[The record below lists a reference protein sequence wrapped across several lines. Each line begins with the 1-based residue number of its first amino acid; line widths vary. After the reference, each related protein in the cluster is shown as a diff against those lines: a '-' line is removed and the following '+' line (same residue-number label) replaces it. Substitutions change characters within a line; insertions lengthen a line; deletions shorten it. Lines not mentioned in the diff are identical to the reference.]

1 MEQPT
6 EINQNILEIKSF
18 EILSAQNNDNQQ
30 AFIFTESW
38 EELGPSKSK
47 EQTKELELQREIEM
61 MDQIFSKTI
70 VYKPS
75 SSFNLINTI
84 SSLATSIFFNYSSGE
99 LFNKESIHSKNNA
112 YIFSKEIVNNSLFDI
127 QKEAIMNRV
136 LLMTYRQGFTNLL
149 KYNSIIPRHCTDDSG
164 WGCMIRSCQMLLT
177 KAIIDFKIAE
187 YFKEHPNEEHIPLE
201 NLQQIREDVLLLFYD
216 NYVPFDKIEDKED
229 FAIYKQKIEENS
241 KKNNES
247 QKVLGVYGPYSIQ
260 VLCQVSDNTGVY
272 SSDISI
278 INSIIKINNYFFN
291 EKIRPVYL
299 YLTGGLI
306 KIETLL
312 KSFCIPYHNTNPESL
327 KKEKYFFHSNN
338 MNDYFENKNKAD
350 IFTFNN
356 KEYLFVK
363 KGVLFISLRLGL
375 NEIETSYIDC
385 LKIVLT
391 NVKNNI
397 GFVCGKGH
405 YAYYFIGRTKHKLLY
420 LDPHVCQKAVDPS
433 IDNGDSYIVKKIF
446 TVNFEKISSQMT
458 FGFSFNKGQDILEF
472 IQSVREI
479 LEYIKD
485 NKKVFL
491 TIE

>member
-1 MEQPT
+1 MEQHP
-6 EINQNILEIKSF
+6 EVNQHILEIKSF

-30 AFIFTESW
+30 TFIFTEAW
-38 EELGPSKSK
+38 EELVPSKSK

-127 QKEAIMNRV
+127 QKEEIMNRV

-149 KYNSIIPRHCTDDSG
+149 KYNSIISRHCTDDSG

-306 KIETLL
+306 KTETLL
-312 KSFCIPYHNTNPESL
+312 KSFCIPYHYTNPESL
-327 KKEKYFFHSNN
+327 KKEKYLFHSNN
-338 MNDYFENKNKAD
+338 LNDYYENKNKED

-375 NEIETSYIDC
+375 NEIDTSYIDC
-385 LKIVLT
+385 LKMVLT

-433 IDNGDSYIVKKIF
+433 IDKGDSYTVKKIF
-446 TVNFEKISSQMT
+446 TVDFEKISSQMT
-458 FGFSFNKGQDILEF
+458 FGFSFNKGLDILEF
-472 IQSVREI
+472 IKSVREI